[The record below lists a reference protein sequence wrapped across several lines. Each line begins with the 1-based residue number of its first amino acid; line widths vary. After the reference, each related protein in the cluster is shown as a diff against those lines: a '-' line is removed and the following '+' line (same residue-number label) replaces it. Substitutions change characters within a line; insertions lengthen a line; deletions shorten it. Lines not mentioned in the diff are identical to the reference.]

1 MAPQYARS
9 ERVERPGPHAL
20 GRLPQ
25 QTRDSVS
32 QLTRGLVGEGDRQD
46 SVRRDASFMNE
57 VGDSGSEDASL
68 ARSRPSQD
76 QQRTL
81 EVVHGFS
88 LFLVQVLQVCF
99 R

>member
-32 QLTRGLVGEGDRQD
+32 QLTRGLVGEGERGDVARFVTAVLDQ
-46 SVRRDASFMNE
+46 VRDLLRDHA
-57 VGDSGSEDASL
+57 GL
-68 ARSRPSQD
+68 ARTGTGQH
-76 QQRTL
+76 QLVWRTGGNSVAL
-81 EVVHGFS
+81 AVV
-88 LFLVQVLQVCF
+88 
-99 R
+99 

>member
-9 ERVERPGPHAL
+9 ERMERPDPHAF
-20 GRLPQ
+20 GSLPQ

-32 QLTRGLVGEGDRQD
+32 QLARGLVGEGDRQD
-46 SVRRDASFMNE
+46 SVGRNASFMNE
-57 VGDSGSEDASL
+57 VGDSGGEDTSF

-81 EVVHGFS
+81 EVVHRFS
-88 LFLVQVLQVCF
+88 LFLVQLLQVCF